1 MGRIIDIL
9 MSRAAF
15 VAVVVVCGAIL
26 AYETTVSLRIH
37 AGNLACLNWQNITVM
52 AAIVGGLYLAG
63 QIDERLRKALEELWL
78 QGTLDYATNPIHG
91 LQQRI
96 MARHRRRETL
106 SALLFLGMML
116 VVYVPF
122 YRPLVGTL
130 LDAGA
135 GLEAKRQTVLLLLLP
150 ILLGLVVSVI
160 VGAFF
165 GRLATYGLAASV
177 LADPGTKLSIRPTH
191 FDGANG
197 FRPLGDFYL
206 YQAVLTA
213 LPLLWLAAWA
223 YVYPSY
229 SESQQAVCGIAA
241 MPWFTWQAFAQWL
254 VVACFAYVGFV
265 RPVLALRRRLVAART
280 ELAAERLPALEFQIA
295 ALRQKLEE
303 PFSEGARSSFEA
315 RLQELAR
322 EHWAIRNMR
331 VWPMDAG
338 TLRKYAP
345 VEIATKVLPLA
356 IAPSLPMQGGGNAP
370 VRTPLEWLAGAV
382 RSLLDVLF

>member
-15 VAVVVVCGAIL
+15 VAVAVVCGAIL

-122 YRPLVGTL
+122 YRPLAGTL
-130 LDAGA
+130 LDADA

-191 FDGANG
+191 FDGASG

-213 LPLLWLAAWA
+213 VPLLWLAAWA

-229 SESQQAVCGIAA
+229 SEYQQAVCGVAA
-241 MPWFTWQAFAQWL
+241 MPWFTWPAFA
-254 VVACFAYVGFV
+254 
-265 RPVLALRRRLVAART
+265 
-280 ELAAERLPALEFQIA
+280 FQIA

-322 EHWAIRNMR
+322 EHWAIRNMS

-356 IAPSLPMQGGGNAP
+356 IAPSLPMQGGGGAAA
-370 VRTPLEWLAGAV
+370 RTPLEWLAGAIRGV
-382 RSLLDVLF
+382 LDVLF

>member
-1 MGRIIDIL
+1 MGRIIDVL

-15 VAVVVVCGAIL
+15 IAVAAVGSAIL
-26 AYETTVSLRIH
+26 AYEIFVSLRVH
-37 AGNLACLNWQNITVM
+37 AGNVACLNWQNITVTL
-52 AAIVGGLYLAG
+52 AIIGGLYLAG
-63 QIDERLRKALEELWL
+63 QIDDRLRKALEELWL
-78 QGTLDYATNPIHG
+78 QGTLNYTTNPIHG

-96 MARHRRRETL
+96 LERHRRREML
-106 SALLFLGMML
+106 SALLFLAMML
-116 VVYVPF
+116 VVYAPF
-122 YRPLVGTL
+122 YRLIAGAL

-135 GLEAKRQTVLLLLLP
+135 GPEAKRETVLLLVLP
-150 ILLGLVVSVI
+150 IILGLVVSVI

-177 LADPGTKLSIRPTH
+177 LADPGTRLTIRPTH

-213 LPLLWLAAWA
+213 VPLLWLAAWA
-223 YVYPSY
+223 YFYPPY
-229 SESQQAVCGIAA
+229 AAYQQAVCGIPAI
-241 MPWFTWQAFAQWL
+241 PWFTWQAYAQWL

-265 RPVLALRRRLVAART
+265 RPVLALRRRLSAARA
-280 ELAAERLPALEFQIA
+280 ELIAERLPALEFQIA
-295 ALRQKLEE
+295 GLRQRLEE

-315 RLQELAR
+315 RMQELAR

-356 IAPSLPMQGGGNAP
+356 MAPSLPMQGDGNAAA
-370 VRTPLEWLAGAV
+370 RTPLEWLAGIV
-382 RSLLDVLF
+382 RGALDVLF